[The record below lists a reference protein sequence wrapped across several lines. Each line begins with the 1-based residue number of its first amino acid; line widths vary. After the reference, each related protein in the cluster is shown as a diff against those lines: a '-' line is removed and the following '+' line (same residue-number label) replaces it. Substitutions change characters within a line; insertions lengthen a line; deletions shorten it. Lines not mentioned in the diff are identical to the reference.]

1 MNQFMTCLCNCPT
14 GSEWEASERY
24 ALEEWT
30 QRGAEMASLAKV
42 QEGSS
47 SSKTSCWVHKHK
59 YKIYSSPKKGSL

>member
-42 QEGSS
+42 QEGSAQQLQQN
-47 SSKTSCWVHKHK
+47 KLLGAQT
-59 YKIYSSPKKGSL
+59 

>member
-42 QEGSS
+42 QEGFMQPLQQN
-47 SSKTSCWVHKHK
+47 KLLAAQT
-59 YKIYSSPKKGSL
+59 

>member
-42 QEGSS
+42 QEGSMQQLQQN
-47 SSKTSCWVHKHK
+47 KLLGAQT
-59 YKIYSSPKKGSL
+59 

>member
-42 QEGSS
+42 QQGSMQQLQQN
-47 SSKTSCWVHKHK
+47 KLLGAQT
-59 YKIYSSPKKGSL
+59 

>member
-42 QEGSS
+42 QEGSVQQLQQN
-47 SSKTSCWVHKHK
+47 KLLGAQT
-59 YKIYSSPKKGSL
+59 